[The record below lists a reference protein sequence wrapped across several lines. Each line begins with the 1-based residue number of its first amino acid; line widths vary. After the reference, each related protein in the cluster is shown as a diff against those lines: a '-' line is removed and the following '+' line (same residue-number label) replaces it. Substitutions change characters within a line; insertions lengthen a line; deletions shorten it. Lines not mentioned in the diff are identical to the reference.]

1 MSTSVAKNKRLIF
14 LILGILTA
22 VTINILPLRGISP
35 QGKMSLG
42 LTLMTV
48 VFWAFQIV
56 QSGYTSG
63 LYLVLLVVF
72 KVAEPS
78 VVFSP
83 FFGSTIYL
91 VIGAYLIASAV
102 KSSGLGERI
111 AYAFIIK
118 FVRSYKSIIYSI
130 FLLTFILSVIIPHPW
145 PRAFIIM
152 SVIDV
157 VIKSA
162 KIPKKD
168 RAKIGFSV
176 FASAVPLSMIFLTGD
191 SVINPLAVQASG
203 EAISYI
209 QWLVYMGPPNI
220 IASIL
225 TCILILLL
233 FKPTQEIKINIDEIN
248 EKLVG
253 LGQLSNTEKRT
264 AVWLAAAVVLWV
276 TDFIHG
282 IEIGWVTF
290 LISMLMS
297 FPVIGEVLSPKQ
309 WQEVPINVLL
319 FLGAAMAISKVGS
332 ATGMNGWIAETVL
345 PSYVPDNPYLL
356 AVIIAAISIILH
368 MILGSVVAVL
378 GIAVPALLIFT
389 SPKGISPVATTLLV
403 CTSISIHYI
412 LPFHHL
418 NLLVGL
424 GDENGYYGQEEV
436 IRLGTALTAVVFIV
450 VMFEVFYWKLIG
462 LL

>member
-1 MSTSVAKNKRLIF
+1 MTKNKRIVGFIF
-14 LILGILTA
+14 GILA
-22 VTINILPLRGISP
+22 AITINLLPLRGISP

-48 VFWAFQIV
+48 LFWTFQTV
-56 QSGYTSG
+56 QSGYASG
-63 LYLVLLVVF
+63 LYLVLLIIF

-83 FFGSTIYL
+83 FLSSTIYL

-102 KSSGLGERI
+102 KLSGLGERI

-118 FVRSYKSIIYSI
+118 FVHSYKSIIYSI
-130 FLLTFILSVIIPHPW
+130 FMLTFILSIIIPHPW

-152 SVIDV
+152 SVMDV

-162 KIPKKD
+162 NIASGDKS
-168 RAKIGFSV
+168 KIGFAV
-176 FASAVPLSMIFLTGD
+176 FAAAVPISMIFLTGD
-191 SVINPLAVQASG
+191 SVINPLTVQASG
-203 EAISYI
+203 ESISYI
-209 QWLVYMGPPNI
+209 QWFIFMGPPNI

-225 TCILILLL
+225 TCALILIL
-233 FKPTQEIKINIDEIN
+233 FKPTSEVKINKAEIKN
-248 EKLVG
+248 KLIT
-253 LGQLSNTEKRT
+253 LGALSKIEKRT
-264 AVWLAAAVVLWV
+264 VVWLIIAVVLWM

-282 IEIGWVTF
+282 IEIGWITF
-290 LISMLMS
+290 LIAMLMS
-297 FPVIGEVLSPKQ
+297 FPVIGAVLSPKQ

-332 ATGMNGWIAETVL
+332 VTGMNQWIAETVL
-345 PSYVPDNPYLL
+345 PSYVPSNPYLL
-356 AVIIAAISIILH
+356 AIIIASISIILH

-389 SPKGISPVATTLLV
+389 LPIGINPVVTTLLV
-403 CTSISIHYI
+403 CTSISTHYI

-436 IRLGTALTAVVFIV
+436 IRLGIPLTLVVFIV
-450 VMFEVFYWKLIG
+450 VIFEVFYWKLIG
-462 LL
+462 LF